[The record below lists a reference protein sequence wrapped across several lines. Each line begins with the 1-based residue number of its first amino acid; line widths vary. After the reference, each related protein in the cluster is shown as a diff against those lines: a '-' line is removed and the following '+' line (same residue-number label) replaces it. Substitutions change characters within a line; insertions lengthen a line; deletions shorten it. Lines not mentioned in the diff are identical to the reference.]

1 MTEAERG
8 QLVRRVERGDA
19 DALQR
24 LLVEYYAALHQFVAV
39 RLELGLRARVEPEDV
54 LQEACVAAF
63 RAVAGTGRDQ
73 GSKGSRARGSGDQGI
88 AGSRDRRSGDGTG
101 DADGEAAEPSGSV
114 GDKGAAGARNA
125 EAADEGVA
133 KAGGDGQD
141 VGTGR
146 LVFAGPAQFYGWLE
160 RIVRSKLG
168 EARRAARRQK
178 RDVGREAG
186 RGGGGGRAGGA
197 GGGRA
202 GGGRKTRRATGRAR
216 PGHDVH
222 GVDCSAPRIEHDAES
237 GAVAQGGRGVVADR
251 LGAAA
256 GGAADGGSVAV
267 PRRRSGGRDR
277 AAAGEGRDGGVS
289 GDSSG
294 VEAVGGDAL
303 KLSSAREVRLLGG
316 IRGLLRDW
324 RLVGGHRRLFFLR
337 VVVPPALRRGR
348 RGRPRIL
355 RRG

>member
-186 RGGGGGRAGGA
+186 
-197 GGGRA
+197 
-202 GGGRKTRRATGRAR
+202 
-216 PGHDVH
+216 
-222 GVDCSAPRIEHDAES
+222 
-237 GAVAQGGRGVVADR
+237 
-251 LGAAA
+251 
-256 GGAADGGSVAV
+256 
-267 PRRRSGGRDR
+267 GGRDLATTCTGLIAQLR
-277 AAAGEGRDGGVS
+277 A
-289 GDSSG
+289 SSTTPSRALSRK
-294 VEAVGGDAL
+294 EAVALLQIALARLPEVQRTVVRLRFLEDVPVAEIAQRLGKGEMAVYQAIHRGLKRLGGM
-303 KLSSAREVRLLGG
+303 LSS
-316 IRGLLRDW
+316 
-324 RLVGGHRRLFFLR
+324 
-337 VVVPPALRRGR
+337 
-348 RGRPRIL
+348 
-355 RRG
+355 